1 MKVNLAKASGSS
13 APGAAAPKNEII
25 IMEAEDI
32 AVFPIS
38 DEKGVVI
45 QGSFTMKPGKNMITV
60 YSTKSKTDAPMETEG
75 DEDTMSFKAK
85 LVLQH
90 PGNSKEVKE
99 FVQYWTGRN
108 VVAMH
113 KACGE
118 AHYEVMGTP
127 CAPLQLKGAKQ
138 DNNDGRMW
146 TLTFEPF
153 AKSGFVPKIYEG
165 AVVFAEP
172 FNVVDPTAIELKV
185 ENGLQYSLAN
195 LNSASPI
202 QVFGA
207 ITLEHGQII
216 SLIGNGG
223 GAATTLANGP
233 AGTNVTAVLV
243 GGTTWTALENSVIH
257 LRIFKS
263 GTTTYLFELSR
274 E

>member
-25 IMEAEDI
+25 IMEAEGI
-32 AVFPIS
+32 QSFPIS
-38 DEKGVVI
+38 DEKGVVML
-45 QGSFTMKPGKNMITV
+45 GNFVMKNGEKMITV

-165 AVVFAEP
+165 DVVFAEP
-172 FNVVDPTAIELKV
+172 TVVADVTAVALTEA
-185 ENGLQYSLAN
+185 NGAQYSLPA
-195 LNSASPI
+195 LA
-202 QVFGA
+202 VTEAVGVDGAVTLAHGA
-207 ITLEHGQII
+207 IVTL
-216 SLIGNGG
+216 LGNGG
-223 GAATTLANGP
+223 AAPATLANGV
-233 AGTNVTAVLV
+233 AGDVTAVLA
-243 GGTTWTALENSVIH
+243 GGTTWTALESSVIH
-257 LRIFKS
+257 LRVFKA
-263 GTTTYLFELSR
+263 GATTYLFELSR